1 MSSSGSDRFNFEQ
14 EAAGSSGTVT
24 SVTGT
29 APITVT
35 GTATDPVVGISAAT
49 TLAAGSMSA
58 ADKTKLDGIA
68 ASATNTPLSSTTPA
82 NVGTAAIG
90 VGATAARAD
99 HVHALPAVG
108 TAGTFAY
115 PTSMTTDAQGRIS
128 AITPGSAPASL
139 ASTTPADVGSAA
151 VGIGTT
157 AARADHVHGH
167 GNQLGGSLHA
177 NAGGGSAGFMTDA
190 QATQLAAL
198 PSALSLPVS
207 VANGGTGSST
217 ALANGRAIV
226 SAGGKLVEGDLPLD
240 VQVFSSPG
248 TTNWTRPAYGSLV
261 RVICIGGGGGGGSG
275 RRGGTTNSYGGAG
288 GGGGGYTDSTFAR
301 LALAATVSV
310 TTGAGGGGGAAT
322 TTNTTNGSSGAD
334 GNPSSFGTWLKAN
347 GGTGGVGGANGST
360 ATVAT
365 GGVGVWTG
373 GSGAPTDGSIA
384 NAAAAAFAPTGGG
397 AGGGVGG
404 TGLEF
409 GSSSSTV
416 SNGQNYTAA
425 AGGSGGSAGTAGT
438 APGAWMPGGGG
449 GGGGGNTTGAGG
461 AGGAGGSYG
470 GGGGGGG
477 GSNAGSNSGAGGAG
491 ANGVVIVVTYA

>member
-1 MSSSGSDRFNFEQ
+1 MPAQNGFPTSPGPSGGLSSVYADAPLTGNGTSGNHL
-14 EAAGSSGTVT
+14 
-24 SVTGT
+24 
-29 APITVT
+29 
-35 GTATDPVVGISAAT
+35 GISAAT

-58 ADKTKLDGIA
+58 ANFTKLAGIA
-68 ASATNTPLSSTTPA
+68 AGATNTPLTANTPQ
-82 NVGTAAIG
+82 
-90 VGATAARAD
+90 
-99 HVHALPAVG
+99 AVG
-108 TAGTFAY
+108 T
-115 PTSMTTDAQGRIS
+115 
-128 AITPGSAPASL
+128 
-139 ASTTPADVGSAA
+139 AA
-151 VGIGTT
+151 VGIGTA
-157 AARADHVHGH
+157 AARDDHVHAH
-167 GNQLGGSLHA
+167 GNQAGGSLHA
-177 NAGGGSAGFMTDA
+177 TAGGGSAGFMTDA
-190 QATQLAAL
+190 QVTQLAAL

-207 VANGGTGSST
+207 IANGGTNST
-217 ALANGRAIV
+217 AALANGRAIV
-226 SAGGKLVEGDLPLD
+226 SAGGQYVEGDIPIN
-240 VQVFSSPG
+240 VQVFNSPG

-288 GGGGGYTDSTFAR
+288 GGGGGYTDGTFAR
-301 LALAATVSV
+301 SALAATVSV

-384 NAAAAAFAPTGGG
+384 NAASAAFAPTGGG

-409 GSSSSTV
+409 GSSSSAV

-449 GGGGGNTTGAGG
+449 GGGGGNTTGSGG
-461 AGGAGGSYG
+461 AGGAGGLYG

-477 GSNAGSNSGAGGAG
+477 GSNAGFNSGAGGAG